1 MMSLPQRPEGR
12 RPRAEPSTTK
22 EKASETRSLDRAP
35 RHCMV
40 EVVDVEGGANASRQL
55 SHLGIVVGAL
65 LQIKRAAPMGG
76 PVLVEI
82 RGSTVAVGRGVA
94 RKVFV
99 RMVQ

>member
-12 RPRAEPSTTK
+12 RPRTK
-22 EKASETRSLDRAP
+22 SPLIKEGAPETRPLDRAP

-40 EVVDVEGGANASRQL
+40 EIVEVEGGANASRQL
-55 SHLGIVVGAL
+55 AQLGIVVGAL
-65 LQIKRAAPMGG
+65 LQIKRAAPLGG

-94 RKVFV
+94 RQVFV
-99 RMVQ
+99 RTVQ